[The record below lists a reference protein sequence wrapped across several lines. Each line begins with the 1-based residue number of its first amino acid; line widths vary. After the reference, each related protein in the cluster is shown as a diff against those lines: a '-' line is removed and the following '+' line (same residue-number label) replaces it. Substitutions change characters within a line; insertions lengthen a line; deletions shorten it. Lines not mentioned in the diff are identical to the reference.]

1 MTLVS
6 GKDNIIV
13 MKNIFKILIISSL
26 MCISLPEKA
35 DAYIDKSIAIVRVM
49 NKAAGKVQTLTLPVG
64 ESTDFEKLSLLVR
77 SCKQTDPF
85 QAENFF
91 SFIEI
96 YKTSEGKIFSGW
108 RL

>member
-64 ESTDFEKLSLLVR
+64 ESTDF
-77 SCKQTDPF
+77 
-85 QAENFF
+85 
-91 SFIEI
+91 
-96 YKTSEGKIFSGW
+96 
-108 RL
+108 